1 MSFRETIKIVKK
13 PKNAFQ
19 TQKHLWIQI
28 SVIFQ
33 SSLSVPSSLFL
44 GANQKARDE
53 VRRPD
58 GEHQSAPQDLT
69 LYGTVLGAAPT
80 FAVTRWR

>member
-19 TQKHLWIQI
+19 TQKHLWI
-28 SVIFQ
+28 Q

-58 GEHQSAPQDLT
+58 GEGNISQHHRT
-69 LYGTVLGAAPT
+69 
-80 FAVTRWR
+80 